1 VISWLRPVPTM
12 SDNSCGISVT
22 LVTRPDPALIR
33 LWDQLVSHT
42 PGSDVA
48 QLSAWS
54 AVRWQAGFHPRY
66 LLARRTGQLVGGALI
81 LQRRLPI
88 IGIVGYVPHGPV
100 IATRTGRAA
109 VTHAVSTALAELGR
123 RQLGGLFIQP
133 PTGADDI
140 SDNLL
145 RLGFRKSVA
154 GIAPA
159 ASIRIDLTQE
169 VEDIR
174 SGLSSSNRRR
184 TRTWADRGV
193 TVRLGSERDLELV
206 ADLLAC
212 TAAHQHFDPLSLDY
226 LHTLYREL
234 DHHGRVQIFIAELDG
249 VPVVAHLFTGCGG
262 TLTSRLA
269 GMQRDDAVKK
279 SGAAAA
285 VIWHAMLWSKANSY
299 HTFDF
304 GGIPVDAVDVIKN
317 GDSSLMS
324 QLTGPTVFKASFG
337 GQPFRY
343 PPAVELISSALLR
356 SCYDLSRRFRVG
368 GEAMAM
374 AKRLLRGGKSAAA
387 RNVVARGRLNA
398 ATTSTSNR

>member
-1 VISWLRPVPTM
+1 M
-12 SDNSCGISVT
+12 SNDSGDVSVT
-22 LVTRPDPALIR
+22 SVTRPDPALIHV
-33 LWDQLVSHT
+33 WDQLVSHT

-54 AVRWQAGFHPRY
+54 TVRWQAGFLPRY
-66 LLARRTGQLVGGALI
+66 VLAIRTGRLVGGALV
-81 LQRRLPI
+81 LQRRLPVF
-88 IGIVGYVPHGPV
+88 GVVGYVPHGPV
-100 IATRTGRAA
+100 IAARTGRAA
-109 VTHAVSTALAELGR
+109 VAHVVSAALADLAR
-123 RQLGGLFIQP
+123 RQLSGLFIQP
-133 PTGADDI
+133 PEGADDI
-140 SDNLL
+140 SDHLL
-145 RLGFRKSVA
+145 RLGFRTSVA

-159 ASIRIDLTQE
+159 ASIKIDLNRD
-169 VEDIR
+169 VESIR

-184 TRTWADRGV
+184 TRTWVDRGV

-234 DHHGRVQIFIAELDG
+234 DRHSHVQIFIAELEG
-249 VPVVAHLFTGCGG
+249 VPAVAHLFTGCGG

-269 GMQRDDAVKK
+269 GMQRHDAVKK

-285 VIWHAMLWSKANSY
+285 VIWHAILWAKANGY

-304 GGIPVDAVDVIKN
+304 GGIPVDAVDPLQN
-317 GDSSLMS
+317 GGSSVTS

-343 PPAVELISSALLR
+343 PPAVELLSSLLLR
-356 SCYDLSRRFRVG
+356 TSYDLSRRSAIG

-374 AKRLLRGGKSAAA
+374 AKRLMRGGKSATP
-387 RNVVARGRLNA
+387 RNVAYRGPLSVP
-398 ATTSTSNR
+398 TT